1 MDQLVYQ
8 RMASHEDTHWWFV
21 ARRKIITR
29 LIDLFVKKDRESDL
43 KILEVGCG
51 TGGNLAML
59 KQFGT
64 VTATECDEVARGFA
78 TNKSG
83 ITVRD
88 GRLPELAEVPE
99 DNFDLVVLLDVL
111 EHVEDDLGALKS
123 LAPRQGENGRLL
135 VTVPAHPW
143 LWSSHDV
150 VHHHFR
156 RYTRATLRKVTEDA
170 GYKVESMGYYNSLLF
185 PLVILVR
192 FLKKLIGSDNADDD
206 MPGPAV
212 NGILKNIFALEQN
225 IVGRLP
231 MPTGLSLYMVAR
243 PKSG

>member
-21 ARRKIITR
+21 ARRRIIAR
-29 LIDLFVKKDRESDL
+29 LINIFVRQDRKSDL

-51 TGGNLAML
+51 TGGNLTML

-64 VTATECDEVARGFA
+64 VTATECDEDARGFA
-78 TNKSG
+78 AGKSG
-83 ITVRD
+83 IAVRD
-88 GRLPELAEVPE
+88 GRLPELEEVPE

-123 LAPRQGENGRLL
+123 LAPRQGRDGRLL

-150 VHHHFR
+150 THHHFR
-156 RYTRATLRKVTEDA
+156 RYTRATLRKVAEDA
-170 GYKVESMGYYNSLLF
+170 GYNVEAMGYYNSLLF
-185 PLVILVR
+185 PIVILVR
-192 FLKKLIGSDNADDD
+192 FLKKALGRNDADDA

-212 NGILKNIFALEQN
+212 NGILTNIFSLEQK

-231 MPTGLSLYMVAR
+231 LPTGLSLYMVAR